1 MFATG
6 WDFFLS
12 QGIQKVIFF
21 SQGAKHL
28 AYQLCLSVSVWI
40 NIGYHLF
47 LLMVVLRYFAPAAQ
61 H

>member
-6 WDFFLS
+6 WGFFLS

-28 AYQLCLSVSVWI
+28 AYQLCLYVSVWI

-47 LLMVVLRYFAPAAQ
+47 LLMVVFR
-61 H
+61 